1 MFFTASILL
10 ALLFIQQ
17 GVILKIIQ
25 LIKVIWVASFAV
37 MLLACSTA
45 PTELSIEPDAW
56 VYEKR
61 AIQITVKAPADLNSV
76 SGRPHS
82 LALGVFQLSDPNTF
96 SGLAETKQGAVE
108 LLQKGRIDD
117 TVVNFTLINVQPG
130 EEKKLSLNRAQTA
143 QYLAVI
149 AGYYDLNPKKDVKV
163 FAIPLRAL
171 KRGLIEKSLVT
182 LSLMADEA
190 KAVPDKIKVYAELGR
205 DSSKQIILDTDQR
218 LLLEQKD
225 GQSTQSIDWFNKVQ
239 Q

>member
-1 MFFTASILL
+1 
-10 ALLFIQQ
+10 
-17 GVILKIIQ
+17 VILKILQ
-25 LIKVIWVASFAV
+25 LIKVFVVATYAV
-37 MLLACSTA
+37 MLIACSTA

-82 LALGVFQLSDPNTF
+82 LALGIFQLSDPNTF
-96 SGLAETKQGAVE
+96 SGLAETKDGAVE

-117 TVVNFTLINVQPG
+117 TVVNFTLVNVQPG
-130 EEKKLSLNRAQTA
+130 EERKLSLNRAQTA
-143 QYLAVI
+143 QYLGVI

-171 KRGLIEKSLVT
+171 KRGLVEKSLVT

-205 DSSKQIILDTDQR
+205 DSSKQIILDSEHR
-218 LLLEQKD
+218 VLLQQKD
-225 GQSTQSIDWFNKVQ
+225 NQSAESLDWFDKVQ
-239 Q
+239 KPNK

>member
-1 MFFTASILL
+1 
-10 ALLFIQQ
+10 
-17 GVILKIIQ
+17 VILKIIK
-25 LIKVIWVASFAV
+25 LIKIIWLAALTAI
-37 MLLACSTA
+37 LLACSTT

-96 SGLAETKQGAVE
+96 SGLAETKEGAVE

-117 TVVNFTLINVQPG
+117 TVVNFTLVNIQPA
-130 EEKKLSLNRAQTA
+130 EERKLSLNRAQTA
-143 QYLAVI
+143 QYLGVI

-171 KRGLIEKSLVT
+171 KRGLVEKSLVT

-190 KAVPDKIKVYAELGR
+190 KAVPDKIMVYAELGR
-205 DSSKQIILDTDQR
+205 DSSKQIILDSEHR
-218 LLLEQKD
+218 LLLQKKD
-225 GQSTQSIDWFNKVQ
+225 SQSVESLDWFEKVQ
-239 Q
+239 KNNK